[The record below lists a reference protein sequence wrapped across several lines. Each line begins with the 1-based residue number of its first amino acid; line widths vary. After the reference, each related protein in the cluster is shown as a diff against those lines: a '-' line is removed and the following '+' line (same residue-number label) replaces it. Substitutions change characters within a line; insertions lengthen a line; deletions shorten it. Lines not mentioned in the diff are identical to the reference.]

1 MKIFASLSLLTGLV
15 LASTAAL
22 GESFYCGRHI
32 IDEGDS
38 KAKVEEH
45 CGKPTSQSYDQWV
58 YDRGEE
64 KFTITLHFDA
74 DGKVDQIQQ
83 TDPDSD

>member
-1 MKIFASLSLLTGLV
+1 MKILASLSLLTGLV

-22 GESFYCGRHI
+22 GDSFYCGMHI
-32 IDEGDS
+32 IEEGDS
-38 KAKVEEH
+38 KAKVEKY
-45 CGKPTSQSYDQWV
+45 CGQPTSQSNDHWV

-74 DGKVDQIQQ
+74 EGNVDQIEE
-83 TDPDSD
+83 TDPDPN